1 MKKKKKK
8 EKESRQNFKHW
19 KYPKKKE
26 TDVPKNFNV
35 WHGWNCFNM
44 VTTPAINGPP
54 SIPSLP
60 FLRTNATKFVSY
72 ANFGK
77 HVTTNKNNNVAIF
90 SNGSKKKKKKKYKQ
104 NSR

>member
-1 MKKKKKK
+1 
-8 EKESRQNFKHW
+8 
-19 KYPKKKE
+19 
-26 TDVPKNFNV
+26 
-35 WHGWNCFNM
+35 M